1 MSLVRRRKLMLPLV
15 TIAAVS
21 LGACVD
27 LAPAYRRPPTP
38 APAALPS
45 GGAYPAATSSVQSVG
60 AWRDFFGD
68 ARLKALIDLALDN
81 NRDLRIA
88 VANVAASRAQY
99 VVERSNLFP
108 KLGATLGATYGQ
120 TPTSALGGG
129 GFSSGGGGS
138 GVYNERL
145 YNAKAG
151 VSAWELDLFGKV
163 RNSTKAA
170 LDSYFATRAAR
181 DAAQITLVGEVATDW
196 LILGSDRALLAIAE
210 DTRNSGEATVSL
222 TTARFNGGVASQ
234 LDVSQAQ
241 TVVDQ
246 ARYDVARLTTQVA
259 RDRNALELVV
269 GAPVRDDLLPT
280 DIDSDGVVL
289 AQLPAGLTSTVLL
302 ARPDVVQA
310 EDRLK
315 AANANI
321 GVARAAFFPDISLT
335 GSGGVTSL
343 ALSTLFRAS
352 SETWSFAPTIT
363 QPIFDFG
370 QNRGNLAYAKAQRD
384 VSLATYEKSVQTA
397 FREVS
402 DALAQ
407 RGTIETQL
415 DAQRDLTASA
425 AKSYQLSDARYQRGA
440 DTYLNALIAQR
451 TLYAARQTLVAARL
465 ARATNLVTLYTTLG
479 GGLGPEAAPVP

>member
-1 MSLVRRRKLMLPLV
+1 MSPVRRRTLTLPLL

-27 LAPAYRRPPTP
+27 LAPSYRRPVAP
-38 APAALPS
+38 APTALPS
-45 GGAYPAATSSVQSVG
+45 GGAYPPATPSVQPVG

-68 ARLKALIDLALDN
+68 ARLRALILQALDN
-81 NRDLRIA
+81 SRDLRIA

-108 KLGATLGATYGQ
+108 KLGATLSATYGQ
-120 TPTSALGGG
+120 TPTSALGSG

-145 YNAKAG
+145 YNAKVG

-163 RNSTKAA
+163 RNATKAA

-181 DAAQITLVGEVATDW
+181 DAAQITLVGGVAADW

-210 DTRNSGEATVSL
+210 DTRRSGEATVSL

-269 GAPVRDDLLPT
+269 GGPVGDDLLPA

-289 AQLPAGLTSTVLL
+289 ARLPAGLSSKVLL

-310 EDRLK
+310 EQQLK

-343 ALSTLFRAS
+343 ALSMLFRAS
-352 SETWSFAPTIT
+352 SETWSFAPTVT

-370 QNRGNLAYAKAQRD
+370 QSRGNLAYAKARRD

-415 DAQRDLTASA
+415 DAQRDLTDSA
-425 AKSYQLSDARYQRGA
+425 FKSYQLSDARYQRGA

-451 TLYAARQTLVAARL
+451 TLYAARQSLVAAKL

-479 GGLGPEAAPVP
+479 GGLGPAAAPVH